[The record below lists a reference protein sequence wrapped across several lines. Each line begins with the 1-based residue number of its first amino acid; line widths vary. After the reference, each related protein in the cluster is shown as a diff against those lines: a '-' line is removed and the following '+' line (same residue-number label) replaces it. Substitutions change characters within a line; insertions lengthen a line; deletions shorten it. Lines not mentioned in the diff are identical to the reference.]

1 MQINYRKVIVP
12 LVDHIREIKWEYYQE
27 PCNTDNVF
35 NDYRNKYLE
44 QYEWYHP
51 YDQEVGPD
59 EIRRSFRVQA
69 TPNDSK
75 PVFIKGEYKPMTREV
90 AHYIVELGD
99 SVVDRADVKGWDDEV
114 ILWLVAMLAP
124 DPAYIVPYVEL
135 IPKTE
140 NAQGN
145 IYNGLLDSDLTERL
159 PNERIR

>member
-1 MQINYRKVIVP
+1 MQTDYQKVIHP
-12 LVDHIREIKWEYYQE
+12 LVDHIREIQWQYKQE

-44 QYEWYHP
+44 QYDWYYP

-69 TPNDSK
+69 TTNDSN
-75 PVFIKGEYKPMTREV
+75 VGIKGEYKPMTREV
-90 AHYIVELGD
+90 AHYIVELGGT
-99 SVVDRADVKGWDDEV
+99 VVDRADVKEWDDEV

-124 DPAYIVPYVEL
+124 DPAYIVPYTEL

-145 IYNGLLDSDLTERL
+145 IYTGLPDSDLTHRL
-159 PNERIR
+159 PNEQIR